1 MLPSHYTTHTVALH
15 FMEIV
20 GKLHGMP
27 KILVSDCDPLFIT
40 KFWQELFQ
48 LSGTKLR
55 ISSAYYLQSNGQTK
69 VLNRVIEQ
77 YLRAFVHNKPSSW
90 GKSFIWYGWSY
101 NTFKRSALGA
111 SPYEITYGK
120 NPFNIPQHITGT
132 SKNDP
137 VDNILSNREASF
149 AELKKKLLKA
159 REVMKQFADSK
170 QREIN
175 FKSGDWVMVKLRHH
189 R

>member
-1 MLPSHYTTHTVALH
+1 MGPKSTLRLMRTLEPSPAS
-15 FMEIV
+15 
-20 GKLHGMP
+20 
-27 KILVSDCDPLFIT
+27 LV
-40 KFWQELFQ
+40 Q
-48 LSGTKLR
+48 
-55 ISSAYYLQSNGQTK
+55 
-69 VLNRVIEQ
+69 
-77 YLRAFVHNKPSSW
+77 SSW
-90 GKSFIWYGWSY
+90 SLLAM
-101 NTFKRSALGA
+101 ALVIGPLIGRIASPPVIQRHLASGA

-175 FKSGDWVMVKLRHH
+175 FKSGDWWKGLPPDDTTWEDWDSLKTPLHLVDKVFLDGIGDDRKQQQGSIGRQKRKINPPKHLRDFM
-189 R
+189 

>member
-1 MLPSHYTTHTVALH
+1 
-15 FMEIV
+15 
-20 GKLHGMP
+20 
-27 KILVSDCDPLFIT
+27 
-40 KFWQELFQ
+40 
-48 LSGTKLR
+48 
-55 ISSAYYLQSNGQTK
+55 

-77 YLRAFVHNKPSSW
+77 YLCAFVHNKPSSW
-90 GKSFIWYGWSY
+90 SKFLIWAEWSY
-101 NTFKRSALGA
+101 NTSRHLASGA